1 VTKCAGDAITRALG
15 SVVTLAALTGWTSPP
30 AFGEPPPGTR
40 CGVDLGA
47 PVIIEAVRSLRPAFT
62 DMDVPWDP
70 VPYGGNYDPCVT
82 LSTAL
87 VTVERAT
94 GSSPDHA
101 LFFHYGDYLGTAT
114 WQPYPFTSLN
124 APLTT
129 DDTIV
134 LNYKDGRYV
143 CTACP
148 GPITIVRYQW
158 QRDHVQM
165 LDPPP
170 PAP

>member
-1 VTKCAGDAITRALG
+1 MSAPEIGQAIRL
-15 SVVTLAALTGWTSPP
+15 
-30 AFGEPPPGTR
+30 
-40 CGVDLGA
+40 
-47 PVIIEAVRSLRPAFT
+47 LRPAFT
-62 DMDVPWDP
+62 NMDVAWDP
-70 VPYGGNYDPCVT
+70 VPYGGNFDPCAT

-87 VTVERAT
+87 VTVEAAT

-101 LFFHYGDYLGTAT
+101 LFFHYGRYLGTAT
-114 WQPYPFTSLN
+114 WDPYPFTSLN

-129 DDTIV
+129 DDTV
-134 LNYKDGRYV
+134 ALDYKDGRYV

-148 GPITIVRYQW
+148 GPVTLVRYQW

-170 PAP
+170 AP